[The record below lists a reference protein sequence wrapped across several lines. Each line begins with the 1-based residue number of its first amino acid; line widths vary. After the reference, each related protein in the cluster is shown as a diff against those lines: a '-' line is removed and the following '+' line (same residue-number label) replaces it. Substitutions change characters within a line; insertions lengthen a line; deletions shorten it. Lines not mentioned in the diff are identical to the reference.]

1 MFYLFFFFKIPAQ
14 TLTVLTI
21 DAAPN
26 PCEIDTNLL
35 GTDYMFLTAFLGT
48 YTFIFLVHN
57 YLYIILL

>member
-1 MFYLFFFFKIPAQ
+1 MPAQ

-48 YTFIFLVHN
+48 KTFYF
-57 YLYIILL
+57 YY